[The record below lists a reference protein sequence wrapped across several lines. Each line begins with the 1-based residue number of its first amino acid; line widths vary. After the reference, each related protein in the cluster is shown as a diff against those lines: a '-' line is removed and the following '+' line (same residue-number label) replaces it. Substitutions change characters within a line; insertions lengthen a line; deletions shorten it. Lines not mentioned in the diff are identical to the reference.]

1 MPSLQA
7 RWEWFCLWFVELANG
22 SRRLR
27 AYPWRLETDAT
38 AVAGFARRMGRAM
51 KGTQPVVKRRSPP
64 PWMLACWLRGDHF
77 REVRVHV
84 TDGTNA
90 EFRHQ
95 DFEDRRGQERR

>member
-27 AYPWRLETDAT
+27 AHPWRLETDAT

-51 KGTQPVVKRRSPP
+51 
-64 PWMLACWLRGDHF
+64 
-77 REVRVHV
+77 
-84 TDGTNA
+84 
-90 EFRHQ
+90 
-95 DFEDRRGQERR
+95 